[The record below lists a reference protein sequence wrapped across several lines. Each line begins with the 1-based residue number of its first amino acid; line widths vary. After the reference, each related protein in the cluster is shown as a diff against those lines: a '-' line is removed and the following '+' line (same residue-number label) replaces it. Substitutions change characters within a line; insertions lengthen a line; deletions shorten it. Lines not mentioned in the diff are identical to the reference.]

1 MRKDI
6 IFETL
11 LILAI
16 TALFVL
22 SIIYRTSLEA
32 WATKEVSVYGMLMV
46 FLISFF
52 LELLPQYITPHI
64 FLIEA
69 KILNIEI
76 VPMLGVLIMATLFG
90 SIAGFEIGRKYGTKI
105 VDKFYRKEEH
115 KLKKLSRKHGKWLV
129 AIAAVSPLPYIPLVF
144 GSIGI
149 KRNEFYTY
157 GILTRIAGLIILALF
172 VSLF

>member
-52 LELLPQYITPHI
+52 LELLPQYITPT
-64 FLIEA
+64 F
-69 KILNIEI
+69 
-76 VPMLGVLIMATLFG
+76 F
-90 SIAGFEIGRKYGTKI
+90 
-105 VDKFYRKEEH
+105 
-115 KLKKLSRKHGKWLV
+115 
-129 AIAAVSPLPYIPLVF
+129 
-144 GSIGI
+144 
-149 KRNEFYTY
+149 
-157 GILTRIAGLIILALF
+157 
-172 VSLF
+172 